1 MIGLQGTE
9 AGDAGETWPR
19 PLPVLLAPAPDEAL
33 SSWMA
38 RHAAFYG
45 VGRTGLLRHCL
56 PDVPSP
62 HLLNRA
68 LTPEQE
74 RRLAHLFR
82 LGRPALRQMTHVGLG
97 SDAVSHL
104 VAHDVDHWCEPC
116 ARSLAEADFG
126 KAVLRTWFHTWR
138 ITCPGCGARVSPSW
152 RTAASLGANCAL
164 PDLFPHLWAKALEGE
179 RLLGAALH
187 RTGTAVPLIPPL
199 RLMRLLMIQ
208 AGCERIAVDGER
220 QGWTLDAMVPGFDAA
235 LEQHG
240 VTIERTTLIN
250 VALPFRTALLAGFA
264 LATEDP
270 ETAIPAMWARTLG
283 MHRAHFRYV
292 LTDWPGGP
300 RFRPLLASRPNLE
313 PHSQD
318 RAVSSLL
325 QT

>member
-1 MIGLQGTE
+1 MIGLQGSE
-9 AGDAGETWPR
+9 AGDAGGTWLR

-56 PDVPSP
+56 PDVPSL
-62 HLLNRA
+62 HLLNRS
-68 LTPEQE
+68 LTLEQE
-74 RRLAHLFR
+74 SRLAHLFR
-82 LGRPALRQMTHVGLG
+82 LGRPALRRMTHVGLG
-97 SDAVSHL
+97 SEAIGLL

-116 ARSLAEADFG
+116 ARLLAEADFG

-138 ITCPGCGARVSPSW
+138 ITCPGCGARV
-152 RTAASLGANCAL
+152 
-164 PDLFPHLWAKALEGE
+164 
-179 RLLGAALH
+179 ALH
-187 RTGTAVPLIPPL
+187 CGGTDVPLIPPL

-208 AGCERIAVDGER
+208 AGCERIPVDGER
-220 QGWTLDAMVPGFDAA
+220 QGWTLDAVVPGFDSA

-240 VTIERTTLIN
+240 VTIERATLIN
-250 VALPFRTALLAGFA
+250 VPLPFRTALLAGFA

-300 RFRPLLASRPNLE
+300 RFRPLLASRPNVQ
-313 PHSQD
+313 PRSQD
-318 RAVSSLL
+318 CTVSS
-325 QT
+325 